1 MDKLNAILNYIFN
14 LFKKIKI
21 TMIVG
26 VVLLFCSTLLFVP
39 DDILD
44 IFGLLPIIE
53 KYEGGIGVGF
63 ITSISYFVCCLIG
76 FIVGKLKPKISK
88 IFITH
93 KILKYLRNESSKEE
107 RTLLYENF
115 YDSSEAKFCLTAMLP
130 FNDGH
135 KAPLEFKKVIYM
147 ASNYSIGGNIYFP
160 FNLQPFVL
168 TYLNKG
174 LKNKKV
180 LIENNTI
187 VFK

>member
-63 ITSISYFVCCLIG
+63 ITSISYFVCKREQIYSLI
-76 FIVGKLKPKISK
+76 FLPLSSIIVLSNK
-88 IFITH
+88 
-93 KILKYLRNESSKEE
+93 
-107 RTLLYENF
+107 NF
-115 YDSSEAKFCLTAMLP
+115 FS
-130 FNDGH
+130 
-135 KAPLEFKKVIYM
+135 
-147 ASNYSIGGNIYFP
+147 
-160 FNLQPFVL
+160 
-168 TYLNKG
+168 
-174 LKNKKV
+174 
-180 LIENNTI
+180 
-187 VFK
+187 